1 MARYNPGMNPE
12 ELRALIEDAV
22 HRAVQPLEQELRT
35 LKLELQGLKNASQGN
50 PTLDEQTVQDAE
62 ISNASSQMV
71 DEVSQAASQVVSLP
85 QINTEIPAERTD
97 FARFLQR
104 GLEQEA
110 HEYSEDN
117 LREEE
122 PKKRGGWNPFKR

>member
-1 MARYNPGMNPE
+1 MNPE

-22 HRAVQPLEQELRT
+22 RRAVQPLEQELKSLR
-35 LKLELQGLKNASQGN
+35 LELQGLKNASRAASN
-50 PTLDEQTVQDAE
+50 LDEETVQDAE
-62 ISNASSQMV
+62 ISNPSSQMET
-71 DEVSQAASQVVSLP
+71 DEAPHTASQVVSLP
-85 QINTEIPAERTD
+85 EINTEIPAERTD

-110 HEYSEDN
+110 HDYSQDN
-117 LREEE
+117 LRKEA